1 MRIYTLIIGL
11 LVVFAAEAQ
20 SIKDTIPAISRI
32 SFQQVRVSV
41 VKPDV
46 EGVFDVS
53 TGNVYE
59 TMVVSQ
65 RSLATK
71 STRKIIKVLSKER
84 SYSSSSSNANPLNTS
99 ENKPCT
105 MKDGA
110 VIDQG
115 NSNQESEKSGSVRV
129 SMGTLTPVSM
139 DLDKLSSGAVS
150 TRYTHL
156 INFMSDKYTVVCLC
170 LNTLEKSVRIY
181 CYTQPPNLKQS
192 FDVTKPYIFSAT
204 LNTKAK
210 TKISKYL

>member
-53 TGNVYE
+53 NGMVYE

-65 RSLATK
+65 RVLSAK
-71 STRKIIKVLSKER
+71 ATRKMLKILSKT
-84 SYSSSSSNANPLNTS
+84 SAFTSTASNSRLPNT
-99 ENKPCT
+99 EANKPCT
-105 MKDGA
+105 TKNCDVVDHG
-110 VIDQG
+110 
-115 NSNQESEKSGSVRV
+115 SSPQESEKSGSVQV
-129 SMGTLTPVSM
+129 SMGTLTPMVV
-139 DLDKLSSGAVS
+139 DLDQLSSGAVS

-156 INFMSDKYTVVCLC
+156 VNFMSDKYTMVCLC

-181 CYTQPPNLKQS
+181 CYMQPPNLKQA
-192 FDVTKPYIFSAT
+192 FDATKPYIFSAT
-204 LNTKAK
+204 LSTKAK

>member
-11 LVVFAAEAQ
+11 LVVFAAESQ

-53 TGNVYE
+53 NGMVYE

-71 STRKIIKVLSKER
+71 STRKIIKVLSKKR

-156 INFMSDKYTVVCLC
+156 INFMSDKYDEIERGMGVEEEMVEIMKDRKSTR
-170 LNTLEKSVRIY
+170 LNS
-181 CYTQPPNLKQS
+181 S
-192 FDVTKPYIFSAT
+192 H
-204 LNTKAK
+204 
-210 TKISKYL
+210 

>member
-1 MRIYTLIIGL
+1 MRFYTLIIGL

-46 EGVFDVS
+46 EGVM
-53 TGNVYE
+53 VYE

-65 RSLATK
+65 RVLSAK
-71 STRKIIKVLSKER
+71 ATRKMLKILSKT
-84 SYSSSSSNANPLNTS
+84 SAFTSTASNSRLPNT
-99 ENKPCT
+99 EANKPCT
-105 MKDGA
+105 TKNGDVVDHG
-110 VIDQG
+110 
-115 NSNQESEKSGSVRV
+115 SSPQESEKSGSVQV
-129 SMGTLTPVSM
+129 SMGTLTPMVV
-139 DLDKLSSGAVS
+139 DLDQLSSGAVS

-156 INFMSDKYTVVCLC
+156 VNFMSDKYTMVCLC

-181 CYTQPPNLKQS
+181 CYMQPPNLKQA
-192 FDVTKPYIFSAT
+192 FDATKPYIFSAT
-204 LNTKAK
+204 LSTKAK